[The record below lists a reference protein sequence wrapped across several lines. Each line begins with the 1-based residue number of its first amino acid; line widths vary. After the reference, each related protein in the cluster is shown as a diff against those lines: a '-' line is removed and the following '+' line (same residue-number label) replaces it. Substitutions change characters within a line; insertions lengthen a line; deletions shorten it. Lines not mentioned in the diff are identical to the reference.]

1 MKHNP
6 TNSFSRGLVICGI
19 LKKIDM
25 NIDLKTIG
33 LIILIAIF
41 GVYFTLRN
49 NYVLEIENLNSQI
62 DELRKQNDTLYG
74 RLELVSS
81 TFEEIKT
88 KKPYR
93 VKKNTNVKVITKVV
107 EVEKPISGMEKF
119 EKVMDSIN
127 STLPNRTGQDLIN
140 SLKMKT
146 EI

>member
-1 MKHNP
+1 
-6 TNSFSRGLVICGI
+6 
-19 LKKIDM
+19 M

-81 TFEEIKT
+81 AFEEIKT

>member
-1 MKHNP
+1 
-6 TNSFSRGLVICGI
+6 
-19 LKKIDM
+19 M